1 MGQGWSG
8 LNACPTY
15 AMMKSSLTARAA
27 ILTLLMLLVAACG
40 ATAVEIV
47 PTARPTP
54 TATVTD
60 APTRT
65 PARNVTPTIPPTAMP
80 MTATGGPSPTP
91 LFGAASTDVAT
102 APTQAGG
109 SVSLNPN
116 APRIEFF
123 TSDTN
128 AAAPGSTVTL
138 YWSTRGAREAVIY
151 QMVRGVRNR
160 LWNVGPDGSL
170 PVQTSRNDR
179 GSVDFVLSVGKGA
192 EYVEQDLSVPLA
204 CPDTWFFQPPPEAC
218 PTGPAQDAQLIEEPF
233 ERGRMLY
240 VSTSNQIFAL
250 FNDTLSPAWLVLDN
264 KYDLASG
271 QESDPSFSPPPGYYQ
286 PLRRLG
292 FVWRGN
298 DTVRNRLGLATQPE
312 ASYNGFTQATSSP
325 SSSATPARTVYIS
338 SADGTVLQL
347 LPQGDSWQIIT
358 PPKSN

>member
-1 MGQGWSG
+1 MRW
-8 LNACPTY
+8 N
-15 AMMKSSLTARAA
+15 SSRARDTSILRWTA
-27 ILTLLMLLVAACG
+27 LVLLSLLVAACG
-40 ATAVEIV
+40 ATAVQII
-47 PTARPTP
+47 PTARPTATP
-54 TATVTD
+54 TSTD
-60 APTRT
+60 APTKT
-65 PARNVTPTIPPTAMP
+65 PARNVTPTVSPTPIP

-91 LFGAASTDVAT
+91 LFGAASTQVAS
-102 APTQAGG
+102 APTQTGG
-109 SVSLNPN
+109 SISLNPN

-123 TSDTN
+123 TSDTT
-128 AAAPGSTVTL
+128 AAAPGTTVTL

-179 GSVDFVLSVGKGA
+179 GSVDFVLSVGKDA
-192 EYVEQDLSVPLA
+192 EYTEQTLSVPLA
-204 CPDTWFFQPPPEAC
+204 CPDVWFFQPPPEAC
-218 PTGPAQDAQLIEEPF
+218 PTAPAQDAQLIEEPF

-264 KYDLASG
+264 KFDLATG
-271 QESDPSFSPPPGYYQ
+271 QESDPDFSPPPGYYQ

-312 ASYNGFTQATSSP
+312 ASYNGFTQSTG
-325 SSSATPARTVYIS
+325 SAAGTTNTQTVYIS

-358 PPKSN
+358 PPTSP

>member
-1 MGQGWSG
+1 M
-8 LNACPTY
+8 
-15 AMMKSSLTARAA
+15 
-27 ILTLLMLLVAACG
+27 TLLGLSLLLAACG
-40 ATAVEIV
+40 ATAVQII
-47 PTARPTP
+47 PTARPTATP
-54 TATVTD
+54 TATD
-60 APTRT
+60 APTKT
-65 PARNVTPTIPPTAMP
+65 PARNVTPTVSPTLMP

-91 LFGAASTDVAT
+91 LFGAASTQIAS
-102 APTQAGG
+102 APTQA

-123 TSDTN
+123 TSDST

-151 QMVRGVRNR
+151 QLVRGVRNR

-179 GSVDFVLSVGKGA
+179 GSVDFVLSVGKGT
-192 EYVEQDLSVPLA
+192 EYIEQTLSVPLA
-204 CPDTWFFQPPPEAC
+204 CPDVWFFQPPPEAC

-240 VSTSNQIFAL
+240 ISTSNQIFAL
-250 FNDTLSPAWLVLDN
+250 FNDALTPAWLVLEN
-264 KYDLASG
+264 KFDLATG
-271 QESDPSFSPPPGYYQ
+271 PESDPDFSPPPGYYQ

-298 DTVRNRLGLATQPE
+298 DTVRNRLGLATEPE
-312 ASYNGFTQATSSP
+312 TTYNGFTQATG
-325 SSSATPARTVYIS
+325 SAAGAGSNTQTFYIS

-347 LPQGDSWQIIT
+347 LPQGDLWQIIT
-358 PPKSN
+358 PPTSP

>member
-1 MGQGWSG
+1 MIRWMIAGVRNNARLQRGNPVMRWSA
-8 LNACPTY
+8 LV
-15 AMMKSSLTARAA
+15 L
-27 ILTLLMLLVAACG
+27 LTLLAAACG
-40 ATAVEIV
+40 ATAVQIV
-47 PTARPTP
+47 PTARPTATP
-54 TATVTD
+54 TSTD

-65 PARNVTPTIPPTAMP
+65 PAHDVTPTIPPTVPP

-91 LFGAASTDVAT
+91 LFGAASTSEVS
-102 APTQAGG
+102 APTQEG
-109 SVSLNPN
+109 VSLNPN

-123 TSDTN
+123 TSDST

-179 GSVDFVLSVGKGA
+179 GSVDFVLSVGKGT
-192 EYVEQDLSVPLA
+192 EYTEQTLSVPLA

-218 PTGPAQDAQLIEEPF
+218 PTGAPQDAQLIEEPF

-250 FNDTLSPAWLVLDN
+250 FNDGLAPAWLVLDN
-264 KYDLASG
+264 KFDLATG
-271 QESDPSFSPPPGYYQ
+271 QESDPNFSPPPGYYQ

-312 ASYNGFTQATSSP
+312 ASYNGFTQSSGTATG
-325 SSSATPARTVYIS
+325 AQTLYVS
-338 SADGTVLQL
+338 SADGTVLQM

-358 PPKSN
+358 PPASP